1 MPFGLLAAISIL
13 IWLNLEGMSV
23 DRATAGWSAL
33 PAIMINV
40 VFATLF
46 LGKKLIS
53 PRKIWNFAGPQIVFG
68 QTLAWGQYVVGIALT
83 ALVLVP
89 VYNMSPLA
97 GALIEI
103 SFEGGHGT
111 AAGLQDLFIEL
122 DFAEGADLA
131 LGLATVGIVV
141 GLATGLIMS
150 AIASSRKTKPAAVST
165 KQQKPLISL
174 FGTFVLQT
182 HSQFFARHTIA
193 RTLVQVSLVAIA
205 IAIGYLLKYVLLQ
218 AENLLRLLFD
228 TPQIVEY
235 IPVFPL
241 AMIGGIVLQ
250 ITLNTAG
257 LKSLL
262 HGKTI
267 AFIGALALEIV
278 IVAAIATMSLTS
290 ISNNLEPFLLLA
302 VTGTIWS
309 VVVFLVLAP
318 RIMSTHWFERGIGDF
333 GQSMGMTATG
343 LLLMKS
349 ADPSN
354 RSQALE
360 RFGYKQLL
368 FEPIVGGGL
377 FTAASMIFIARYG
390 LGSMFIFTV
399 AVMVFWLILGFVC
412 FGRSRK

>member
-165 KQQKPLISL
+165 K
-174 FGTFVLQT
+174 
-182 HSQFFARHTIA
+182 
-193 RTLVQVSLVAIA
+193 
-205 IAIGYLLKYVLLQ
+205 
-218 AENLLRLLFD
+218 
-228 TPQIVEY
+228 
-235 IPVFPL
+235 
-241 AMIGGIVLQ
+241 
-250 ITLNTAG
+250 
-257 LKSLL
+257 
-262 HGKTI
+262 
-267 AFIGALALEIV
+267 
-278 IVAAIATMSLTS
+278 
-290 ISNNLEPFLLLA
+290 
-302 VTGTIWS
+302 
-309 VVVFLVLAP
+309 
-318 RIMSTHWFERGIGDF
+318 
-333 GQSMGMTATG
+333 
-343 LLLMKS
+343 
-349 ADPSN
+349 
-354 RSQALE
+354 
-360 RFGYKQLL
+360 
-368 FEPIVGGGL
+368 
-377 FTAASMIFIARYG
+377 
-390 LGSMFIFTV
+390 
-399 AVMVFWLILGFVC
+399 
-412 FGRSRK
+412 